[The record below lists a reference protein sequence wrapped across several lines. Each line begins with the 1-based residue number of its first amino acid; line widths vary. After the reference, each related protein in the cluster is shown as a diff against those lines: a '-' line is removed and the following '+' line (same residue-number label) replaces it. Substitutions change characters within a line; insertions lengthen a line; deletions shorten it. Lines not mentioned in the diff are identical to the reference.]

1 MTTTKCSNCGCE
13 DSFLTSPAPCPT
25 PAGCPTPEPCYTVT
39 DAQCTVYTGPNIVCN
54 TSTVISSNTTIADG
68 LNQIVSFFCSYEST
82 YDGPDI
88 TCNGET
94 VVESGVTVDQAIQD
108 LSQFYCSYE
117 PLYTGDD
124 ITCINAVTGDT
135 ISSVVEKLGTNYCE
149 QIQETPKAVHMTLGY
164 SPIVS
169 VFPWKNNTLGEAWY
183 RNSALF
189 IPIELFP
196 TGKALIRLMITS
208 EHNAG
213 SNLRINLYE
222 VNSAT
227 YLFNTWQSVIG
238 TALDESA
245 FSNIYVDFNLLAGG
259 ASANRWIELQA
270 YIENSAQY
278 YHIDKI
284 DITLT
289 PVV

>member
-1 MTTTKCSNCGCE
+1 MSLNKCKNCGCE
-13 DSFLTSPAPCPT
+13 DALVTLPPCPT
-25 PAGCPTPEPCYTVT
+25 PAGCPDPEPCSEVF
-39 DAQCTVYTGPNIVCN
+39 DAQCIVYTGADILCGNDIV
-54 TSTVISSNTTIADG
+54 IASNTLVSEALD
-68 LNQIVSFFCSYEST
+68 QITAFFCTYEST
-82 YDGPDI
+82 YDGPTI
-88 TCNGET
+88 TCNGQN
-94 VVESGVTVDQAIQD
+94 VVVTGVTVDQAIQD
-108 LSQFYCSYE
+108 LSEFYCSYE
-117 PLYTGDD
+117 PLYTGDN

-169 VFPWKNNTLGEAWY
+169 VFPWKNNTVGEVWY

-208 EHNAG
+208 EHDPG

-222 VNSAT
+222 VNSGT

-245 FSNIYVDFNLLAGG
+245 FSNIFVDFNLLPGG
-259 ASANRWIELQA
+259 ASGNKWIELQA
-270 YIENSAQY
+270 YIENSAQS

-284 DITLT
+284 DMTLT
-289 PVV
+289 PLL